1 MVTQVERVAEAV
13 KIAKA
18 MRPDLMLEGR
28 AATMPHALDMQF
40 IMHGGI
46 DATLILRPIEHACII
61 SVSLVINP

>member
-1 MVTQVERVAEAV
+1 MAQVERVAEAV

-28 AATMPHALDMQF
+28 AATMPHALDM
-40 IMHGGI
+40 HGGI

-61 SVSLVINP
+61 WCHW